1 MPMLVVFGSQAAWPS
16 HEHLTEIRTT
26 LLAEPPLRTFLCAI
40 RELPSLWSALVKYD
54 QSLSSVPGLRILNKF
69 SNWLEHGSLPVES
82 ESLPNIL
89 CTPLTIIVH
98 IVEYIKYLSH
108 ASPPVRSSLLKSVRS
123 GGIQGFCTGLLSAM
137 AVTYSRNDEDI
148 NVYGAVALR
157 LAVCIGAYVDRDGLF
172 AEPPNEA
179 RCLAIRWK
187 PEVGKSKVLEI
198 LKSFPD
204 VSVMPVE

>member
-1 MPMLVVFGSQAAWPS
+1 MPSLVVFGSQTAWPS
-16 HEHLTEIRTT
+16 HEYLSEIRTT
-26 LLAEPPLRTFLCAI
+26 LLVEPRLRTFLCAI
-40 RELPSLWSALVKYD
+40 KGLPNLWSALVKSD
-54 QSLSSVPGLRILNKF
+54 QSLSSVPGLKLLNEF

-98 IVEYIKYLSH
+98 VVQYIKYLGHESH
-108 ASPPVRSSLLKSVRS
+108 LVHSSLLKNASS
-123 GGIQGFCTGLLSAM
+123 GGVQGFCTGLLSAM
-137 AVTYSRNDEDI
+137 AVACSRNEEDI

-157 LAVCIGAYVDRDGLF
+157 LAVCIGAYVDLDGLF
-172 AEPPNEA
+172 AEPPNET

-204 VSVMPVE
+204 VSAMPVG